1 MINEGKI
8 AARNTFMLY
17 LMNIAKMLFPLI
29 TLPYL
34 TRVLSVD
41 CYGIVAYVKAV
52 MQYMQLLLMFGFTL
66 SATKDI
72 VNAKGDKDKIG
83 NMTADV
89 IVAKGL
95 LAGIAVVF
103 LIVFSLF
110 VPILRQNPLYT
121 CLAFVNIFVIEM
133 LADFMFRGI
142 DKMEVIT
149 IRFVLA
155 KTISTLCTF
164 VFIKGDQDFLLI
176 PAFDVLGSFV
186 ALILVI
192 FEIKKLGIKL
202 KFTGLK
208 SSVKMLKESAVYFA
222 SDMAT
227 TAFGALNTLLIG
239 IFIDAAQVAYWS
251 LCMQLVGA
259 VQSMYTPITNGIYP
273 TMIRTKSI
281 KFIKKILFIFMP
293 VVIGGCVFCFVA
305 SRYIL
310 LIVGGNQYIEAI
322 PIFRALIPVMLVSF
336 PGMLFGW
343 PTLGPI
349 GKQKQ
354 TTMTTIITAVVQ
366 VVGLSILI
374 VTNSFTLIYIALL
387 RGATELLMLV
397 LRLSVCFRYKHEFN
411 E

>member
-1 MINEGKI
+1 MINEGKS
-8 AARNTFMLY
+8 AAKNTFMLY

-41 CYGIVAYVKAV
+41 CYGVVSYVKAV
-52 MQYMQLLLMFGFTL
+52 MQYIQLLLIFGFTL

-72 VNAKGDKDKIG
+72 VKAYGDKEKIG
-83 NMTADV
+83 NITADV
-89 IVAKGL
+89 MVAKCI
-95 LAGIAVVF
+95 LATLSAVF
-103 LIVFSLF
+103 LIVFSIF

-121 CLAFVNIFVIEM
+121 FLSFVNIFITEM

-149 IRFVLA
+149 IRFVVA

-176 PAFDVLGSFV
+176 PVFDIIGSFV
-186 ALILVI
+186 ALLLVM
-192 FEIKKLGIKL
+192 FEIKKLGISL

-208 SSVKMLKESAVYFA
+208 SSIAKLKESAVYFA

-239 IFIDAAQVAYWS
+239 IFIDTAQVAYWS

-273 TMIRTKSI
+273 TMIRTKSL
-281 KFIKKILFIFMP
+281 KFIKKISLIFMP
-293 VVIGGCVFCFVA
+293 LVIVGCIFCFFA
-305 SRYIL
+305 AHYIL
-310 LIVGGNQYIEAI
+310 LIVGGNQYTAAV
-322 PIFRALIPVMLVSF
+322 PVFRALIPVMLFSF

-343 PTLGPI
+343 STLGPI

-354 TTMTTIITAVVQ
+354 TTMTTIITAVIQ
-366 VVGLSILI
+366 VLGLVLLI
-374 VTNSFTLIYIALL
+374 MLNQFTLVYIAIL
-387 RGATELLMLV
+387 RGLTELLMLI
-397 LRLSVCFRYKHEFN
+397 LRLSVCIRYKKEFN
-411 E
+411 A